1 MSHVAINILSFLK
14 RNATKEGH
22 TYWLFKRKNDPVV
35 KLYDLTSLCEQQLS
49 SGEEQPAEDF
59 DEKNLNP
66 DKPLTTKTPFQDAVS
81 MLLYKLARNIIRTK
95 RNGLNLPLKGKKY
108 LFKYFYTF
116 SQKGRRKLVH
126 LKLFFTFTLYF
137 SRLCC

>member
-49 SGEEQPAEDF
+49 TGEDQTAEDF
-59 DEKNLNP
+59 DEKNDTLNNLEADYLNFALP
-66 DKPLTTKTPFQDAVS
+66 KEYSCRDFKIIRFFSFLKSQFYYISTTFRHEFMVPGCHQG
-81 MLLYKLARNIIRTK
+81 RTK
-95 RNGLNLPLKGKKY
+95 RI
-108 LFKYFYTF
+108 
-116 SQKGRRKLVH
+116 
-126 LKLFFTFTLYF
+126 
-137 SRLCC
+137 

>member
-49 SGEEQPAEDF
+49 SGEDQTAEDF
-59 DEKNLNP
+59 DEKNLNEDEP
-66 DKPLTTKTPFQDAVS
+66 LTAEDFDEKNINPEKPMTTKTPFQDAVS

-95 RNGLNLPLKGKKY
+95 RNGLNLPLKGKK
-108 LFKYFYTF
+108 KYF
-116 SQKGRRKLVH
+116 L
-126 LKLFFTFTLYF
+126 
-137 SRLCC
+137 